1 MLDNKI
7 EELFGTIE
15 SSSEYIEYKKI
26 GDILDKDPNILMEL
40 QEIKE
45 LQKEATYLESN
56 NDIRYKEVDEIIA
69 KKVEE
74 LNNNEVYKEYLEKM
88 REFNKLILNSSNM
101 LESFINS
108 KI

>member
-88 REFNKLILNSSNM
+88 REFNKLILKSSNM